1 MNSAIER
8 EEDERCNS
16 VELEQTWQFIGFRE
30 KKNVEE
36 VKMILKFRFWRG
48 GMVALSNYN
57 SK

>member
-36 VKMILKFRFWRG
+36 VKMILKFQFWRG
-48 GMVALSNYN
+48 GMVALSN
-57 SK
+57 